1 MANRSCNICL
11 EEKEIVISKYRC
23 IAEIVCHTC
32 QSGYVCKNC
41 IPNVDPRGSIFLRT
55 KRQVANAIKC
65 PCCRV
70 LNWNY
75 HYNQIV
81 LTTLGYGPDAG
92 EGDWQY
98 ENINREQRV
107 FLRNAGIVWDFGD
120 EVIEWATVF

>member
-1 MANRSCNICL
+1 MR
-11 EEKEIVISKYRC
+11 
-23 IAEIVCHTC
+23 
-32 QSGYVCKNC
+32 
-41 IPNVDPRGSIFLRT
+41 
-55 KRQVANAIKC
+55 VAKAIKC

-81 LTTLGYGPDAG
+81 LTSLGYDPDVG

-98 ENINREQRV
+98 ENINRAQRV

-120 EVIEWATVF
+120 EVIEWANTTTEEFDYQQCSACGDTEDLVVQEDPEDPRYCEDCWKIANRE